1 MSCLDLRDLTKSE
14 LEKWVQDLGLPRFRA
29 NQIFRWVWTPGI
41 YSFDQ
46 MTNLSK
52 VLRSEIGKRACIGL
66 LRKLDVQAS
75 KDGTIK
81 FAWLLKDGHIV
92 ESVLI
97 PERNHYTLCLSTQ
110 VGCAMGC
117 VFCHTAKMGFKR
129 NLTSGEIATQALA
142 ALEHSSVGSEMKNL
156 VFMGM
161 GEPLAN
167 YENLINALQIL
178 TDDHGLNFSWRRI
191 TVSTCG
197 LVPQMLRLG
206 QETNAGLAVS
216 LHAPDDELRSR
227 LMPVNKRFPLNEL
240 IEGCRRYPL
249 SKRRRITFE
258 YILLG
263 GINDSIDHA
272 RRLAKL
278 LRGIRSKINLIPYNH
293 SPDLPFK
300 SPASS
305 DVEAF
310 RKELLRH
317 NYTAIVR
324 KSKGTDIKAAC
335 GQLYAEHC
343 RPEQAAC
350 ASIS

>member
-1 MSCLDLRDLTKSE
+1 MSCLDLRDLTRNE
-14 LEKWVQDLGLPRFRA
+14 LEIWVKDLGLPRFRA
-29 NQIFRWVWTPGI
+29 SQIFKWLWTPGI
-41 YSFDQ
+41 VSFDQ

-52 VLRSEIGKRACIGL
+52 ALRSEIGEKACIGS
-66 LRKLDVQAS
+66 LRKLDVQTS
-75 KDGTIK
+75 KDGTVK
-81 FAWLLKDGHIV
+81 FAWLLKDGQII

-97 PERNHYTLCLSTQ
+97 PERSHFTLCLSTQ

-117 VFCHTAKMGFKR
+117 AFCHTAKMGFKR
-129 NLTSGEIATQALA
+129 NLTPGEIAGQALA
-142 ALEHSSVGSEMKNL
+142 ALEHSSAGSDLKNL

-167 YENLINALQIL
+167 YDNLIKALQIL

-206 QETNAGLAVS
+206 KDVDVGLAIS
-216 LHAPDDELRSR
+216 LHAPDNDLRSR
-227 LMPVNKRFPLNEL
+227 IMPINQKFSLDEL
-240 IEGCRRYPL
+240 IEGCRQYPL

-263 GINDSIDHA
+263 GLNDSVDHA
-272 RRLAKL
+272 KKLAKL

-300 SPASS
+300 SPEWS

-310 RKELLRH
+310 RNELMRH

-335 GQLYAEHC
+335 GQLYAEHSK
-343 RPEQAAC
+343 RVQTAC